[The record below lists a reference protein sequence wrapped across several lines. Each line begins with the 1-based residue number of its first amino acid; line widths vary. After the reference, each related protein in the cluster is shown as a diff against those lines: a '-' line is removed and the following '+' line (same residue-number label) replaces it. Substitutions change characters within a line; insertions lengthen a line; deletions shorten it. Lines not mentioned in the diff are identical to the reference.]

1 MLVLD
6 VEALAGEI
14 SSDAPC
20 GPNLEYDAAYLELE
34 RLAQGKAETQVG
46 DHISPA
52 EPPDWKAVRSACLK
66 LLERTRD
73 LRVATTLAQA
83 QLAQDGVAGFSP
95 ALDLIERLVRERW
108 PDVHPQLDADDD
120 NDPAIRVNA
129 LLALVDGA
137 TVLRAFR
144 AAPLASSRALGRVCL
159 RDIEVAHGEADAAE
173 GQEAP
178 TTASID
184 AVFLDV
190 PIEDLQ
196 RDATALRSALEALHS
211 IEATLTAHV
220 GAARAV
226 DFGPLARLVRRASD
240 FTAERAARRGGAA
253 AAADG
258 AGETGAGVAAAASG
272 APPRPGEIA
281 GRADVIRLIDQICD
295 YYQRHEP
302 ASPVPLMLL
311 RARRLAMMNFLEI
324 IEELAPD
331 GLAQVRQVGGIVPP

>member
-196 RDATALRSALEALHS
+196 RDTAALRSAVEALHS

-253 AAADG
+253 APAVVAGATTAA
-258 AGETGAGVAAAASG
+258 TGAATL
-272 APPRPGEIA
+272 PGEIA

-295 YYQRHEP
+295 YYHRHEP